1 MCDICKVDKTRQLGV
16 AIHFDLTV
24 ATVIYGAPKISLLND
39 LIMSTCRCCLL
50 ASEER
55 YYHFIYCY
63 VFAESSTCENNI
75 ESTTKI
81 C

>member
-1 MCDICKVDKTRQLGV
+1 MDKIRQLGV

-24 ATVIYGAPKISLLND
+24 ATDRHVKLYGVPKISLLND
-39 LIMSTCRCCLL
+39 LIISKCASCLL

-55 YYHFIYCY
+55 HYH
-63 VFAESSTCENNI
+63 FAESSTCENKF